1 MVQSGGIV
9 LPLLQGFNI
18 GAFIAGLEGAK
29 METKKVDQC

>member
-1 MVQSGGIV
+1 MVQSRGIV

-18 GAFIAGLEGAK
+18 GTFIAGLEGAK